1 MRALLLLAQKE
12 VMEHLQGL
20 RFAVCALMLGGLTAV
35 SVFVMYRDYRVRMEN
50 HAVLASRATPRAGE
64 EGVLAVVAPRPL
76 SIFARGLDEVLDRGY
91 TITAFRG
98 ITPHDRQTPSVS
110 LFSLVAAPDLLWVVK
125 VMLSLIALLFAYDS
139 VSGEREQ
146 GTLRLVLSF
155 AVSRG
160 QVVAGKM
167 LGGLAT
173 ATVPFLVA
181 VAAAL
186 VAVRAAGSVDI
197 GAGQVLRLAL
207 MLLAALLYACLFF
220 ALGVLVSALA
230 KSSPQALVI
239 LLFVWAVVV
248 FAVPN
253 LGQLAAAQ
261 LTPLPSAESQ
271 EALRVQAFA
280 RNRFL
285 AIRSD
290 GHDPAGTPE
299 AFNGEYDRLV
309 EQYRARLEALV
320 TNSRRLC
327 RLSPAASLTYVFTD
341 LAGTG
346 VEDLRRLNGQ
356 LMQYKSAHLPAL
368 IAQRDAGAAPPR
380 FSYLPESLD
389 GAWRRVIVDLL
400 LLAMTSA
407 GLLLAAVVAALRT
420 DPR

>member
-1 MRALLLLAQKE
+1 MRPLLLLARKE
-12 VMEHLQGL
+12 VMEHVLSL
-20 RFAVCALMLGGLTAV
+20 RFVVCALMLGGLTAV

-50 HAVLASRATPRAGE
+50 HAVLESRATPRAGE
-64 EGVLAVVAPRPL
+64 GGVLAVVAPRPL

-98 ITPHDRQTPSVS
+98 IIPHDRQTPSVS
-110 LFSLVAAPDLLWVVK
+110 LFSLVAAPDLLYVVK
-125 VMLSLIALLFAYDS
+125 VMLSLVALLFAYDS
-139 VSGEREQ
+139 VSGERER
-146 GTLRLVLSF
+146 GTLRLVLSWP
-155 AVSRG
+155 VSRG

-181 VAAAL
+181 VAASLA
-186 VAVRAAGSVDI
+186 AVRAAGGVDL
-197 GAGQVLRLAL
+197 GAGQALRLAL
-207 MLLAALLYACLFF
+207 MLLTAVLYACLFF

-230 KSSPQALVI
+230 RSSPQALVI
-239 LLFVWAVVV
+239 LLFAWAVVV

-261 LTPLPSAESQ
+261 LRPLPSAESQ
-271 EALRVQAFA
+271 EALRIQAFA
-280 RNRFL
+280 RTRFL
-285 AIRSD
+285 AIRS
-290 GHDPAGTPE
+290 GGRDPAGSLE

-309 EQYRARLEALV
+309 EQYRARLDALV
-320 TNSRRLC
+320 TASRRLC

-346 VEDLRRLNGQ
+346 ILDLRRLNGQ

-368 IAQRDAGAAPPR
+368 IAQSDAGAPPPR

-389 GAWRRVIVDLL
+389 GAWRRVILDVM

-407 GLLLAAVVAALRT
+407 GLFLAAAVAALRT